1 MNVNYV
7 NILKT
12 SGYHK
17 LKKDKQCKIDKAIE
31 KLIYFIKN
39 MKRFNNFII
48 NNPTIHDAYDGDFYT
63 YKYNGKKCSIRI
75 LYKYINNVLE
85 IHLYHFKC
93 GDRDNSR
100 YIKKFEEYTN
110 NHEKSCLTTNI

>member
-7 NILKT
+7 NILKI

-17 LKKDKQCKIDKAIE
+17 LKKDKQHKINKAIE
-31 KLIYFIKN
+31 KLIYFIKT

-48 NNPTIHDAYDGDFYT
+48 NNPTIHDAYSGDFYT

-85 IHLYHFKC
+85 IHLYHFKN
-93 GDRDNSR
+93 GDRNNSS
-100 YIKKFEEYTN
+100 YIKEFEEYAN
-110 NHEKSCLTTNI
+110 NYKEKAV